1 MKKLIQSLVLIIAL
15 LITATAPSEFPPTA
29 LVQEGD
35 RRTYYANYQ
44 CTAYKSTGNA
54 CADGVYP
61 CEGVTVASNDPNL
74 WNKVIEISGTGTEWD
89 GLYYV
94 HDKLAGY
101 MPTNVID
108 IFIDDYSECIQ
119 FGRRNAD
126 IYIVEVGSARQ

>member
-1 MKKLIQSLVLIIAL
+1 MKEILLAAALTLISA
-15 LITATAPSEFPPTA
+15 APPSELPPTA
-29 LVQEGD
+29 FVQEGD
-35 RRTYYANYQ
+35 ERTYVGSYQ

-74 WNKVIEISGTGTEWD
+74 WHKVIEISGTGTDWD

-94 HDKLAGY
+94 HDTGG
-101 MPTNVID
+101 MSSNVID

-119 FGRRNAD
+119 FGRRSAD
-126 IYIVEVGSARQ
+126 IYIVEVGSAYEE

>member
-1 MKKLIQSLVLIIAL
+1 MKEIVLAAALALVSA
-15 LITATAPSEFPPTA
+15 APPSELPPTA
-29 LVQEGD
+29 FVQKGD
-35 RRTYYANYQ
+35 ERTYVGSYQ

-74 WNKVIEISGTGTEWD
+74 WHKVIEISGTGTDWD

-94 HDKLAGY
+94 HDTGG
-101 MPTNVID
+101 MSSNVID

-119 FGRRNAD
+119 FGRRSAD
-126 IYIVEVGSARQ
+126 IYIVEVGSAYE

>member
-1 MKKLIQSLVLIIAL
+1 MVKELILAAAL
-15 LITATAPSEFPPTA
+15 TVTASAPDLPPTA

-35 RRTYYANYQ
+35 TRTYYATYQ

-61 CEGVTVASNDPNL
+61 REGVTVASNDPGL
-74 WNKVIEISGTGTEWD
+74 WHKVIEISGTGTDWD

-94 HDKLAGY
+94 HDTGG
-101 MPTNVID
+101 MSSNVID

-119 FGRRNAD
+119 FGRRSAEV
-126 IYIVEVGSARQ
+126 YIVETQ

>member
-1 MKKLIQSLVLIIAL
+1 MKEILLAAALTLINA
-15 LITATAPSEFPPTA
+15 APPSELPPTA
-29 LVQEGD
+29 FVQEGD
-35 RRTYYANYQ
+35 ERTYVGSYQ

-74 WNKVIEISGTGTEWD
+74 WHKVIEISGTGTDWD

-94 HDKLAGY
+94 HDTGG
-101 MPTNVID
+101 MSSNVID

-119 FGRRNAD
+119 FGRRSAD
-126 IYIVEVGSARQ
+126 IYIVEVGSAYE

>member
-1 MKKLIQSLVLIIAL
+1 MKEIVLAAALVLVSA
-15 LITATAPSEFPPTA
+15 APPSELPPTA
-29 LVQEGD
+29 FVQEGD
-35 RRTYYANYQ
+35 ERTYVGSYQ

-74 WNKVIEISGTGTEWD
+74 WHKVIEISGTGTDWD

-94 HDKLAGY
+94 HDTGG
-101 MPTNVID
+101 MSSNVID

-119 FGRRNAD
+119 FGRRSAD
-126 IYIVEVGSARQ
+126 IYIVEVGSAYE

>member
-1 MKKLIQSLVLIIAL
+1 MKRLIAILTILLAL
-15 LITATAPSEFPPTA
+15 SVTAFAPDIPPTA

-35 RRTYYANYQ
+35 TRTYYATYQ

-74 WNKVIEISGTGTEWD
+74 WNKVIEISGTGTDYD

-94 HDKLAGY
+94 HDKGGMA
-101 MPTNVID
+101 TNVVD
-108 IFIDDYSECIQ
+108 IFIDDYNKCIQ
-119 FGRRNAD
+119 FGRRSAD
-126 IYIVEVGSARQ
+126 IYIVEVGSGAYVE

>member
-1 MKKLIQSLVLIIAL
+1 MKEILLAAALTLISA
-15 LITATAPSEFPPTA
+15 APPSELPPTA
-29 LVQEGD
+29 FVQEGD
-35 RRTYYANYQ
+35 ERTYVGSYQ

-74 WNKVIEISGTGTEWD
+74 WHKVIEISGTGTDWD

-94 HDKLAGY
+94 HDTGG
-101 MPTNVID
+101 MSSNVID

-119 FGRRNAD
+119 FGRRSAD
-126 IYIVEVGSARQ
+126 VYIVEVGSAYE

>member
-1 MKKLIQSLVLIIAL
+1 MKEILLAAALTLISA
-15 LITATAPSEFPPTA
+15 APPSELPPTA
-29 LVQEGD
+29 FVQEGD
-35 RRTYYANYQ
+35 ERTYVGSYQ

-74 WNKVIEISGTGTEWD
+74 WHQVIEISGTGTDWD

-94 HDKLAGY
+94 HDRGG
-101 MPTNVID
+101 MSSNVLD

-119 FGRRNAD
+119 FGRRNAEV
-126 IYIVEVGSARQ
+126 YIVDVGSGAE

>member
-1 MKKLIQSLVLIIAL
+1 MKEILLAAALTLIS
-15 LITATAPSEFPPTA
+15 ATPPSELPPTA
-29 LVQEGD
+29 FVQEGD
-35 RRTYYANYQ
+35 ERTYVGSYQ

-74 WNKVIEISGTGTEWD
+74 WHKVIEISGTGTDWD

-94 HDKLAGY
+94 HDTGG
-101 MPTNVID
+101 MSSNVID

-119 FGRRNAD
+119 FGRRSAD
-126 IYIVEVGSARQ
+126 IYIVEVGSSYEE

>member
-1 MKKLIQSLVLIIAL
+1 MVKELTLAL
-15 LITATAPSEFPPTA
+15 ALTVTAAAPEIPPTA

-35 RRTYYANYQ
+35 TRTYYATYQ

-61 CEGVTVASNDPNL
+61 REGVTVASNDPSL
-74 WNKVIEISGTGTEWD
+74 WHKVIEISGTGTDWD

-94 HDKLAGY
+94 HDTGG
-101 MPTNVID
+101 MSSNVID

-119 FGRRNAD
+119 FGRRSAEV
-126 IYIVEVGSARQ
+126 YIVETQ

>member
-1 MKKLIQSLVLIIAL
+1 MKEILLAAALTLISA
-15 LITATAPSEFPPTA
+15 APPSELPPTA
-29 LVQEGD
+29 FVQEGD
-35 RRTYYANYQ
+35 ERTYVGSYQ

-74 WNKVIEISGTGTEWD
+74 WHKVIEISGTGTDWD

-94 HDKLAGY
+94 HDTGG
-101 MPTNVID
+101 MSSNVID

-119 FGRRNAD
+119 FGRRSAD
-126 IYIVEVGSARQ
+126 IYIVEVGSAYE